1 MGGPRSKIRIA
12 LALAVLV
19 AGPASADILVMRSAE
34 GETFISNRGQ
44 RKGWKVV
51 RRMKEFPGSSGLGLK
66 GLRGGDSGQYDAL
79 IREAAESVNLDPH
92 LVKAVVRAESN
103 FQPRATSPKGAMGLM
118 QLMPATA
125 EQHGVKDAYDARD
138 NVFGGVRHLS
148 YLVDRYDGDVE
159 LVLAAYNAGT
169 RPVDRVRGI
178 PNYAETQYYVRRVQ
192 ELRSFYSAGGGP
204 TQHARPLKPAKPG
217 ELVAAIDWNARSVD
231 EFYGKPLVFRG
242 PGALRS
248 ASSTVA
254 SSATLQPAKLE
265 KPVAQ
270 KLLGD
275 EDRAL
280 RRAHL
285 GIVGNEHE
293 LDPVLQCRVEPD
305 PPNRSCHAPL
315 RVPVETWLG
324 PERIVMNDDPSLRRR
339 R

>member
-1 MGGPRSKIRIA
+1 MGGPRSKIWLA
-12 LALAVLV
+12 LALATLV
-19 AGPASADILVMRSAE
+19 AGEASADILVMRSA
-34 GETFISNRGQ
+34 GGDIFVSNRGQ

-66 GLRGGDSGQYDAL
+66 GLKGGDSGQYDAM

-125 EQHGVKDAYDARD
+125 AQHGVKDAYDARD
-138 NVFGGVRHLS
+138 NGFGGVKHLS
-148 YLVDRYDGDVE
+148 YLVERYDGDVE

-178 PNYAETQYYVRRVQ
+178 PNYPETQYYVRRVQ
-192 ELRSFYSAGGGP
+192 ELRSFYSGGGGG
-204 TQHARPLKPAKPG
+204 TTELARPLKPAKPG

-231 EFYGKPLVFRG
+231 DFYGKPLVFRG

-248 ASSTVA
+248 AAATVV
-254 SSATLQPAKLE
+254 SSAKLPAKLE
-265 KPVAQ
+265 KPVAE

-285 GIVGNEHE
+285 GVVGHEHE
-293 LDPVLQCRVEPD
+293 LDAVLQCRVEPD

-315 RVPVETWLG
+315 RIPVETWLG
-324 PERIVMNDDPSLRRR
+324 PERIVMNDDPALRRR